1 MLKKIL
7 IAAGMVLI
15 LGILVLGYFWY
26 TMGRPMYEPGMVRS
40 GGNLRAPLDPP
51 QQTGDA
57 DYWQVE
63 KDIRLFHF
71 SSGEGNNVLVVHGGP
86 GYPFEKPLA
95 ALKGLKYRFHYYDQ
109 RGCGRSTKPF
119 DRFAGTNYF
128 ENMKT
133 LERTLG
139 LGAQV
144 ADIERIRR
152 LLNVEKLT
160 LIGHSFGAFLSVLY
174 AAEFPERVEALVLV
188 SPATVLRLPSE
199 SGDFYKRIND
209 LLPAAMQKDFMRF
222 LDRYMDFKNIFSK
235 SEAEL
240 SGLNLE
246 FMKYYGPAAKA
257 AGMPLPEFSGPVG
270 TNGWMTFGMFFSMGK
285 EHDYRDALKN
295 PAVPALVI
303 HGGRDIQS
311 EKGSREYCDILKNSK
326 FVVIKDAGHF
336 GLHERPDE
344 FSKLVKD
351 FLGSVERR

>member
-1 MLKKIL
+1 ML
-7 IAAGMVLI
+7 A
-15 LGILVLGYFWY
+15 ILVLGYFWY
-26 TMGRPMYEPGMVRS
+26 TMGRPLYRPGMVRS
-40 GGNLRAPLDPP
+40 GDNLRAPLDPP
-51 QQTGDA
+51 RQTGGA
-57 DYWQVE
+57 EYWLVE
-63 KDIRLFHF
+63 KDIRLYHF
-71 SSGEGNNVLVVHGGP
+71 SSGQGKKVLVVHGGP

-152 LLNVEKLT
+152 ILNVEKLT
-160 LIGHSFGAFLSVLY
+160 LVGHSFGAFLSVLY

-199 SGDFYKRIND
+199 YGDFYKRIGD
-209 LLPAAMQKDFMRF
+209 LLPPAMQGDFGKF
-222 LDRYMDFKNIFSK
+222 LEQYMDFRNIFSR
-235 SEAEL
+235 SEGEL
-240 SGLNLE
+240 SALNLE

-257 AGMPLPEFSGPVG
+257 AGMPLPAFRGPMG

-285 EHDYRDALKN
+285 EHDYRDALRN
-295 PAVPALVI
+295 LSIPALVI
-303 HGGRDIQS
+303 HGGKDIQD

-336 GLHERPDE
+336 GFYDRPDE
-344 FSKLVKD
+344 FAKLLGD
-351 FLGSVERR
+351 FLDSVDAKK